1 MGPSGNEPSGF
12 VFKDRGVVWLSYQ
25 GQTAFVWTIKK
36 KNDETVHPRSKLE
49 NKVRRLPCEGYP
61 ALTSSRSEKPD

>member
-1 MGPSGNEPSGF
+1 MGPSGNEPSGL
-12 VFKDRGVVWLSYQ
+12 VFKDSRELSGCRIKDRRLLRGPSR
-25 GQTAFVWTIKK
+25 
-36 KNDETVHPRSKLE
+36 KNDETVHPHSKLE